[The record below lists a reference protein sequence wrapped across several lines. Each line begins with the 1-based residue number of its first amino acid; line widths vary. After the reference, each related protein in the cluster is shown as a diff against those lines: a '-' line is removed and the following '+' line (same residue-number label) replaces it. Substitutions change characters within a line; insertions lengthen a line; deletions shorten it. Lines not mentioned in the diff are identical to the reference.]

1 MPKIIA
7 MLSQAEENYLKEIYA
22 LGEETHELLSTN
34 SIAKKMKTKA
44 SSATDMLQKLSNK
57 GLVNYTKYKGAR
69 LSRKGETIAMTIV
82 RKHRLWETFLV
93 EKLGYN
99 WDEVH
104 DIAEQLEHIQSKT
117 LTNRLDAFLEYPT
130 RDPHGHP
137 IPNINGKIVTSES
150 IILADLNINEEGILI
165 GVKDASDN
173 FLKYLNKINIT
184 IGDNIKILDI
194 EPFDNSVTI
203 SSDTKQITISGNVAK
218 NLYIKNQ

>member
-1 MPKIIA
+1 

-57 GLVNYTKYKGAR
+57 GLVDYTKYKGAR

>member
-1 MPKIIA
+1 

-57 GLVNYTKYKGAR
+57 GLVDYTKYKGAR

-194 EPFDNSVTI
+194 EPFDNSFTI

>member
-57 GLVNYTKYKGAR
+57 GLVDYTKYKGAR

-218 NLYIKNQ
+218 NLYIKY

>member
-1 MPKIIA
+1 

>member
-57 GLVNYTKYKGAR
+57 GLVDYTKYKGAR

-194 EPFDNSVTI
+194 EPFDNSFTI

>member
-57 GLVNYTKYKGAR
+57 GLVDYTKYKGAR

-218 NLYIKNQ
+218 NLYIKN

>member
-57 GLVNYTKYKGAR
+57 GLVDYTKYKGAR